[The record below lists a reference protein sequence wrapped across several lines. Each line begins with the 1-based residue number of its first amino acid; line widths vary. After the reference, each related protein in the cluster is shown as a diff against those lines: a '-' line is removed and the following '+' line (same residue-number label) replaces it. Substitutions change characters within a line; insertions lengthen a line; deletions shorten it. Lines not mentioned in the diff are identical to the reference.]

1 MVPEIVEDEGEKEE
15 DDDAAAGG
23 SRVVRAEVGLD
34 GRMALVAMASSRS
47 VPPPLA
53 CVGRT
58 WVRVLRAIVSR
69 AVPLVSQLLSDPT
82 RQKES
87 WEEVGVR
94 GGGRGSQES
103 RRICMHVPSGRY
115 LLSLQPYYQIAFV
128 THLLWRRGLAKN
140 IVEEGSEASEKAE
153 GLVGRACLPCC
164 LRDQASE
171 ELPDLASVQEEERG
185 EAHEGVERHEQ
196 EPQGSIGGPPATWLS
211 FSRRALCCVDN
222 CFACQAHTEGLRLR
236 IEERSSP

>member
-1 MVPEIVEDEGEKEE
+1 MAAGLLVAVVPEIVEDEGEKEE

-34 GRMALVAMASSRS
+34 GRMALVAMPSSRS

-82 RQKES
+82 MQKES

-94 GGGRGSQES
+94 GGGRGTPTGLGTFYA
-103 RRICMHVPSGRY
+103 CMC
-115 LLSLQPYYQIAFV
+115 LL
-128 THLLWRRGLAKN
+128 
-140 IVEEGSEASEKAE
+140 
-153 GLVGRACLPCC
+153 
-164 LRDQASE
+164 
-171 ELPDLASVQEEERG
+171 
-185 EAHEGVERHEQ
+185 
-196 EPQGSIGGPPATWLS
+196 GGTY
-211 FSRRALCCVDN
+211 
-222 CFACQAHTEGLRLR
+222 
-236 IEERSSP
+236 